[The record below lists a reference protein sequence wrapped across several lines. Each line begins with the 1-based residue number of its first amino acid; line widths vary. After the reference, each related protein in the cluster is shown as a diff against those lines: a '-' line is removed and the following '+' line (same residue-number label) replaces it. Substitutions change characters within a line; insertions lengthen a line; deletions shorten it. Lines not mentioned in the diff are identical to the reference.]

1 LWSGLKAKRLSL
13 TTSKTFLWNVV
24 LPFSFILPVLTL
36 YMFYPNSFQITF
48 GAGRGPYLVFLW
60 IACLEFAVY
69 WKTLS
74 SIEPPKLKV
83 QRAITLASSLI
94 IPIAYVITI
103 NYTSLK
109 QNVVELGK
117 LLGVPQGGIF
127 GSDFV
132 ELHWPISFE
141 LMLFA
146 LCFSM
151 STFIFY
157 KKEGLSKLGVALFY
171 LWEVAVFNT
180 VDTFFPVG
188 KLLILQI
195 FVPFTVNSSATVLRL
210 IGYGARTMDF
220 TNPDY
225 GFGTM
230 LTVSNGKSAFSAIV
244 FWPSA
249 GINSMIIYTLT
260 ILLFINS
267 VSFSI
272 KRKAIIFVV
281 GAVGT
286 FMANVLR
293 IVTIAR
299 IGLENG
305 ALAAQHFHD
314 YYGEFFFISWMIVYL
329 TIVALGP
336 RLAHGLVKRTR
347 MLSLEPDNNEC
358 SLANITFD

>member
-1 LWSGLKAKRLSL
+1 MWSKLREKRLSL
-13 TTSKTFLWNVV
+13 KISKALLWNLA
-24 LPFSFILPVLTL
+24 LPLSFILPVLILCLL
-36 YMFYPNSFQITF
+36 YPDSFQITF
-48 GAGRGPYLVFLW
+48 GAGRASYLVFLW

-74 SIEPPKLKV
+74 SIELHKLKV
-83 QRAITLASSLI
+83 RRAITLASFMI
-94 IPIAYVITI
+94 IPTAYVLAI
-103 NYTSLK
+103 NYTGLK
-109 QNVVELGK
+109 QAVVELGK

-141 LMLFA
+141 LALFA
-146 LCFSM
+146 LCFSL

-157 KKEGLSKLGVALFY
+157 KRKGLSKLGVALFF
-171 LWEVAVFNT
+171 LWGVAVFNMI
-180 VDTFFPVG
+180 DTFFPVG
-188 KLLILQI
+188 KLLILQV

-210 IGYGARTMDF
+210 MGYSARTMDF
-220 TNPDY
+220 TNQVY
-225 GFGTM
+225 GFGTA
-230 LTVSNGKSAFSAIV
+230 LTVFNGKSFFSAIV

-260 ILLFINS
+260 ILLFING

-293 IVTIAR
+293 IVTITR

-314 YYGEFFFISWMIVYL
+314 YYGEFFFISWMIIYL
-329 TIVALGP
+329 TIIVLGP
-336 RLAHGLVKRTR
+336 KLAHGLVKRTQ
-347 MLSLEPDNNEC
+347 MHSLEPNNNEC
-358 SLANITFD
+358 SLARITFA